1 MMKKFILSLVLFAQT
16 AWCGLMAQ
24 EVESQTTK
32 QPISQTTS
40 HDWEDETVF
49 AINKEDGR
57 ATMLL
62 YANEAEMK
70 ADEASR
76 KPWLPVHSSLR
87 MMLSGTWQF
96 HWSPTE
102 GFLRTRL

>member
-1 MMKKFILSLVLFAQT
+1 
-16 AWCGLMAQ
+16 MAQ
-24 EVESQTTK
+24 EVNSQT
-32 QPISQTTS
+32 SH

-96 HWSPTE
+96 HWSPSPDDAYE
-102 GFLRTRL
+102 DLARAIAYICDFSMYQKCFNPLH